1 MLFENDSKP
10 LFDIALSD
18 VAAATV
24 NKNEVQLPSPI
35 TRMRYSSPISLFS
48 NTAPLDA
55 VSLTSQLA
63 NSKSVKVL
71 NHCLLQVTLEFHQ
84 DEDNDLNLVEMRFY
98 VPPLRYDTKFIE
110 FLSGSSGRHVICT
123 YVFCQLEPI
132 FYVLCTIEHD
142 SPVVQL

>member
-1 MLFENDSKP
+1 MMLFENDSKP

-110 FLSGSSGRHVICT
+110 LSNPKTLLSGSSGRHVICILSVRT
-123 YVFCQLEPI
+123 YI
-132 FYVLCTIEHD
+132 LCIVYH
-142 SPVVQL
+142 